1 MLLSRR
7 HFGCVSTNNHN
18 SGKICCWFN
27 TTKLKRQKEGDIGM
41 VIEKFSVYAM
51 LVFVSIISKYS
62 PFFQPILT
70 KDEEVSSLI

>member
-1 MLLSRR
+1 MNQK
-7 HFGCVSTNNHN
+7 GQ
-18 SGKICCWFN
+18 
-27 TTKLKRQKEGDIGM
+27 KLKRQKEGDIGM
-41 VIEKFSVYAM
+41 VIEKFSLYAM